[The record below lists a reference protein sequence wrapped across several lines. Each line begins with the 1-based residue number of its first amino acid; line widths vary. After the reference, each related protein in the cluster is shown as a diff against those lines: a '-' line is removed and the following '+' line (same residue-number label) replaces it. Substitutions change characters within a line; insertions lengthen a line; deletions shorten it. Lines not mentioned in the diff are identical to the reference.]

1 MCRDKIVKPIIVCNS
16 LQVRFLK
23 RNENKTLSRQ
33 LITEGQ
39 SNGQPGSLANKST

>member
-23 RNENKTLSRQ
+23 RNEK
-33 LITEGQ
+33 EGQ